1 VTIAGQGEAIMAATD
16 LAPQRTGLQRLPFRP
31 LFWLRDRPV
40 QPRLR
45 AAFQEQDKQAFAL
58 TTRATVL
65 AVLATGLFMLA
76 AIPFEAAAWSLI
88 MILLLAVAAVAHY
101 ALEVS
106 RRRRWW
112 FRYVYSL
119 LTAGFVT
126 AAILVPSPFFEQAD
140 RIPQLS
146 LRFEAT
152 VFFFIFIALSA
163 LTYSPRFVMWTGF
176 ACAISWGTGVLVI
189 ATLPDSI
196 TLLDLPNLSEATL
209 AEKRTQ
215 LLDLKFVSISN
226 TAQAMFAMMTV
237 STILAMAVWRTKR
250 LMNRQMLAERERANL
265 ARYFS
270 PALVD
275 ELSDVDEPLGAVR
288 SQNVA
293 VLFADIR
300 GFTTMSEKQTPE
312 QTIALLRAFHGRM
325 ADAVFRHQ
333 GTVDKY
339 IGDAIMATFG
349 TPIVSDSDA
358 ANALACAG
366 DMLASIKDWNRERQS
381 AGEDPIN
388 VSIAVHYGPAVLGDI
403 GNERRLEYAVIGD
416 TVNVASRL
424 EYLTRE
430 KGVSAIVSQD
440 LVDAAGDGSGDGL
453 RPLGETRVRGREA
466 PVGLFAL
473 PD

>member
-1 VTIAGQGEAIMAATD
+1 MTATE
-16 LAPQRTGLQRLPFRP
+16 LAPTRPGLRRLPFRP
-31 LFWLRDRPV
+31 FFWLQDRPV
-40 QPRLR
+40 QPRLL
-45 AAFQEQDKQAFAL
+45 AAFQEQDRRAFAL

-88 MILLLAVAAVAHY
+88 IITLLAAAAVAHY
-101 ALEVS
+101 MLEAS
-106 RRRRWW
+106 TRGRWW
-112 FRYVYSL
+112 FRYVYAV
-119 LTAGFVT
+119 LTAGLVT
-126 AAILVPSPFFEQAD
+126 AAILVPSPFFDQAD

-146 LRFEAT
+146 LRFEAS

-176 ACAISWGTGVLVI
+176 VCAISWGTGVLII

-196 TLLDLPNLSEATL
+196 TVLDLPNLSEATL
-209 AEKRTQ
+209 DEKRTQ
-215 LLDLKFVSISN
+215 LLNLKFVSISN
-226 TAQAMFAMMTV
+226 TAQAMFAMMIV
-237 STILAMAVWRTKR
+237 STVLAMAVWRTKR
-250 LMNRQMLAERERANL
+250 LINRQMSAERERANL

-288 SQNVA
+288 SQDVA

-312 QTIALLRAFHGRM
+312 QMIALLRAFHGRM
-325 ADAVFRHQ
+325 ADTVFRHK

-358 ANALACAG
+358 ANALACVG
-366 DMLASIKDWNRERQS
+366 DMLTTIRDWNDMRKE
-381 AGEDPIN
+381 AGEDPVE
-388 VSIAVHYGPAVLGDI
+388 VSIAVHYGAAVLGDI
-403 GNERRLEYAVIGD
+403 GDERRLEYAVIGD

-424 EYLTRE
+424 EHLTRE
-430 KGVSAIVSQD
+430 KGVSAIVSKD
-440 LVDAAGDGSGDGL
+440 LVDAAGDAAMRGL
-453 RPLGETRVRGREA
+453 KPLGETRVRGREA
-466 PVGLFAL
+466 PIGLFAL